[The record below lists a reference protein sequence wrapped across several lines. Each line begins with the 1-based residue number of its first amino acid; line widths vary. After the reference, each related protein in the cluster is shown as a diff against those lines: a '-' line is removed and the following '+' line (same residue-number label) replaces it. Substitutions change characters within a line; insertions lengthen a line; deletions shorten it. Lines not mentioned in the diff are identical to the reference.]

1 MLHITQAEDITGSA
15 EWNSRNVGILDTTV
29 TTLFVLL
36 GGVAL
41 VGGATDLG
49 TVVAPDNVRELHAYE
64 AAPRCSAAPST
75 PAECRWTEEFTVSDI
90 HVVPEY
96 KRGDRSAV
104 LTGASG
110 ARWNTGYNNSGPL
123 LDQLDEGDRVTGT
136 IWRGRLTE
144 ITANGAR
151 QETGRAPADGSGP
164 DILALVLA
172 SSGLLVIVTCAWR
185 LRRRRATPAMK
196 ATLGLSIGLL
206 FVGLFS
212 AVVLF
217 LLSDFL
223 PQSMADNFWLFA
235 AIYGVGAAWMTVVDR
250 RSLKAPRTPGIPI

>member
-1 MLHITQAEDITGSA
+1 MLHITPAEDITGPA
-15 EWNSRNVGILDTTV
+15 EWDSRNVGILDKTITTI
-29 TTLFVLL
+29 FALL

-41 VGGATDLG
+41 VGVATDLG
-49 TVVAPDNVRELHAYE
+49 TVVAPDNVREIHAYE

-90 HVVPEY
+90 HVVPNY
-96 KRGDRSAV
+96 DKGDRSAV

-110 ARWNTGYNNSGPL
+110 ARWNTGYNYSGPV
-123 LDQLDEGDRVTGT
+123 LDQLDEGERVTGT

-144 ITANGAR
+144 ISANGAR
-151 QETGRAPADGSGP
+151 QETGRAPADGGGP
-164 DILALVLA
+164 DILALVLG

-185 LRRRRATPAMK
+185 LQRRRATPAMK
-196 ATLGLSIGLL
+196 AILGLSVGLP

-217 LLSDFL
+217 VLADFL
-223 PQSMADNFWLFA
+223 SQSLADNFWLFA
-235 AIYGVGAAWMTVVDR
+235 ALFCVGAAWLTVVAR
-250 RSLKAPRTPGIPI
+250 RDLKAPRTPGIPI

>member
-1 MLHITQAEDITGSA
+1 M
-15 EWNSRNVGILDTTV
+15 GILDKTITTI
-29 TTLFVLL
+29 FALL
-36 GGVAL
+36 GGVAM
-41 VGGATDLG
+41 VGVATDLG
-49 TVVAPDNVRELHAYE
+49 TVVATDNVRELHAYE

-90 HVVPEY
+90 HVVRSY
-96 KRGDRSAV
+96 QTGDRNAV
-104 LTGASG
+104 LTSASG
-110 ARWNTGYNNSGPL
+110 ARWNTGFPNSGPI

-144 ITANGAR
+144 ITANGDR
-151 QETGRAPADGSGP
+151 QETGRAPAGGSGP
-164 DILALVLA
+164 DILALVLT
-172 SSGLLVIVTCAWR
+172 SSGLLVIVVCAWR
-185 LRRRRATPAMK
+185 LQRRRATPAME

-217 LLSDFL
+217 VLADFL
-223 PQSMADNFWLFA
+223 APSVADNFWLFA
-235 AIYGVGAAWMTVVDR
+235 AIFCAGAAWMTFMER